1 LELIDSARQHG
12 VILLSFPP
20 HTTHILQP
28 LDAVFFGPLKTD
40 YHQACDNFMMRNPG
54 KRITEYDVAAL
65 FNTAYVT
72 AATVDNVFLGSNK
85 VEFIHLTDTESV
97 ISDMHHL

>member
-1 LELIDSARQHG
+1 
-12 VILLSFPP
+12 
-20 HTTHILQP
+20 
-28 LDAVFFGPLKTD
+28 
-40 YHQACDNFMMRNPG
+40 MMRNPG